1 MKAPRPF
8 TLCLVLLLLALPV
21 QRGHCQ
27 TVVPAAVGNQSSTLD
42 TAALSLPDTTWDY
55 RVLKSLQSG
64 RSEGWNRHWL
74 TVSNTFVLAPFTSVG
89 FAVGGLCTNND
100 PLRSNQLYADALE
113 FLGAYTL
120 CMGVTMGMKA
130 AFRRPRPW
138 VAYEGDLLCLQP
150 VRSASFP
157 SGHTSTLFVTAT
169 SLTLMYPRWYVA
181 VPAYLWAGSVA
192 FSRLYVG
199 AHYPTDVLAGALIG
213 TGCAFLAHAVRV
225 RICKEH
231 PELYPPSAVLL
242 PLSFSF

>member
-1 MKAPRPF
+1 MKRAVLIAVFLILSAVLCSQLFADEFPLDKSTVNAFDRF
-8 TLCLVLLLLALPV
+8 FMNSYNETLDNTATVLEVASLLTPAVLLTEDTNEYVTIGVMYLE
-21 QRGHCQ
+21 
-27 TVVPAAVGNQSSTLD
+27 
-42 TAALSLPDTTWDY
+42 TAAMAFGTRTL
-55 RVLKSLQSG
+55 LKHLV
-64 RSEGWNRHWL
+64 E
-74 TVSNTFVLAPFTSVG
+74 
-89 FAVGGLCTNND
+89 
-100 PLRSNQLYADALE
+100 
-113 FLGAYTL
+113 
-120 CMGVTMGMKA
+120 
-130 AFRRPRPW
+130 RPRPYMYYDNYPQEDDW
-138 VAYEGDLLCLQP
+138 N
-150 VRSASFP
+150 RSFP